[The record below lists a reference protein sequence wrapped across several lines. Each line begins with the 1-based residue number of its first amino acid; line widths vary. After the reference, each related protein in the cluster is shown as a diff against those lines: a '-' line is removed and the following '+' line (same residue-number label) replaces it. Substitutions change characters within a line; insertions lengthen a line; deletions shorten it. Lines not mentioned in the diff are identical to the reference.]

1 MNLRDISE
9 IAIPACDEFGVK
21 SMAVFGSVARGDS
34 TESSDVD
41 FLIEFDKPDISPA
54 KRFFGLLHHLEDKLN
69 CTVDLLTTTGLRNPY
84 FKKRVEQEK
93 VTIYER

>member
-1 MNLRDISE
+1 MNIQNISE

-34 TESSDVD
+34 SGSSDVD
-41 FLIEFDKPDISPA
+41 LLVEFDNPDLSPA
-54 KRFFGLLHHLEDKLN
+54 KRFFGLLHHLEDKLH
-69 CTVDLLTTTGLRNPY
+69 CSVDLLTTTGLRNP
-84 FKKRVEQEK
+84 FFRKRLEQEK